1 MGAAIMTP
9 NRALKAMAVM
19 VALLAMVSGEAAARD
34 GKTVFAEKCVS
45 CHNATEPAPATFAD
59 VLKRK
64 APDLFYAG
72 SKFRREWLVRW
83 LQSPTTIRPSGV
95 MFLNHLATEDGKDRI
110 RRETVGLC
118 PSKLNAEEAEAAA
131 DYLMSLKDPAMR
143 TGVVSRDK
151 KFSTS
156 RALQLFTKQ
165 YPCVGCHAVKI
176 RDKETGGVSGPPL
189 TDAGERLNPDWVYAR
204 IENPQYWDPK
214 TWMPKIELSHE
225 KREMLTL
232 FVVSP
237 K

>member
-1 MGAAIMTP
+1 MT
-9 NRALKAMAVM
+9 RTRVLKAAGGGLL
-19 VALLAMVSGEAAARD
+19 LLAAMAGPTLALD
-34 GKTVFAEKCVS
+34 GKAVFAAKCVT
-45 CHNATEPAPATFAD
+45 CHNAAGPAPTTFQG
-59 VLKRK
+59 VLQRK

-72 SKFRREWLVRW
+72 SKFKREWLARW
-83 LQSPTTIRPSGV
+83 TQNPTPIRPSGV
-95 MFLNHLATEDGKDRI
+95 MFLNHVTTEDGKDRLKKESI
-110 RRETVGLC
+110 APC
-118 PSKLNAEEAEAAA
+118 PAKLNPAEAEAVA
-131 DYLMSLKDPAMR
+131 DYLMSLKDSKMR
-143 TGVVSRDK
+143 AGIVNRDK

-214 TWMPKIELSHE
+214 TWMPKIDLSHE
-225 KREMLTL
+225 KRETLTL
-232 FVVSP
+232 FVISP